1 MTQATDY
8 DKVSSAYASAL
19 VELAQEKNALDTV
32 HADVDSLQVRSG
44 PRAGEWA
51 GPCCS
56 FFFSAQCVT
65 GKLAATGGSRAAC
78 VLVACESA

>member
-56 FFFSAQCVT
+56 FFLARSASRGNLRPQE
-65 GKLAATGGSRAAC
+65 AAAQ
-78 VLVACESA
+78 LVCL

>member
-1 MTQATDY
+1 MAQATDY

-44 PRAGEWA
+44 LCAGKELA
-51 GPCCS
+51 LAPLQV
-56 FFFSAQCVT
+56 ARCVS
-65 GKLAATGGSRAAC
+65 G
-78 VLVACESA
+78 